1 MSDKK
6 VVVYSSASGGTIVQK
21 KTTEMVNIVQV
32 LRGGKEVTV
41 VWCDAEP
48 KETREFV
55 CKLSPPSLSLF
66 IVSVSFLT
74 RTLFLKTQPQ
84 VWGKSGK
91 KGVYPLLFVNDEFL
105 ADVCNHHTLPL
116 HPRLTHACSH
126 HNRCLCSLT
135 RCATSTRRASSR
147 PRSTEQCIPFSHFF
161 SNSFTVHC
169 FPSHHPLFSHS
180 YNSSG
185 HTSVT
190 KKGA

>member
-74 RTLFLKTQPQ
+74 RMCFK
-84 VWGKSGK
+84 
-91 KGVYPLLFVNDEFL
+91 N
-105 ADVCNHHTLPL
+105 NHRCGARAARRACTRSSLSTTSSLRTFATTTHSLC
-116 HPRLTHACSH
+116 THASH
-126 HNRCLCSLT
+126 THVLIT
-135 RCATSTRRASSR
+135 FVVCA
-147 PRSTEQCIPFSHFF
+147 
-161 SNSFTVHC
+161 V
-169 FPSHHPLFSHS
+169 
-180 YNSSG
+180 
-185 HTSVT
+185 
-190 KKGA
+190 